1 MISEDQIEAYMWPAL
16 AWVGALSL
24 IIYIEV
30 WTANNQAFKMRC
42 LEVEGS
48 YLAGSG
54 TCHIK
59 KQTLNHL

>member
-1 MISEDQIEAYMWPAL
+1 MISEKQIEAYMWPAL
-16 AWVGALSL
+16 AWIGALSL
-24 IIYIEV
+24 IVYIGI
-30 WTANNQAFKMRC
+30 WTTNNQAFKLRC